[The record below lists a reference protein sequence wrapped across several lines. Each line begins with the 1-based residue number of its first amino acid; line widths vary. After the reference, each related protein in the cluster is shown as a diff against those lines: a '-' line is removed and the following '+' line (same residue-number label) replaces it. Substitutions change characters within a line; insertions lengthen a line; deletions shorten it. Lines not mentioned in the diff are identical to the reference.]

1 MAFDAFGE
9 GRTRRP
15 VRCVIYT
22 RQSVGSSDE
31 LSSCATQREACAV
44 FAASQG
50 WIVENFRFD
59 DVGFSGATLDRPGL
73 QRILAFLREDGA
85 DHILVHRLDRLS
97 RRVADCVKLFDEF
110 RRLHVN
116 LVIVTVPE
124 LGNAAQDHFLLN
136 IMASFAEFE
145 REMIAG
151 RIAEARARLK
161 WERKRLAGAVPYGYN
176 ANPRTKQ
183 FEPAPAEAEVVR
195 WMFAEAAA
203 GKRPSEIAG
212 EANTNQHRTKANGP
226 WSARQV
232 VATLRN
238 PVYAGYLGN
247 GEGIRLGEHPP
258 VIDMDQFEA
267 AGRALDSRRTARPKP
282 SAYGDVWPL
291 KGKIRCGQCG
301 RPLSPHSCRRGNK
314 VYRYYRCRAT
324 AGGRAPC
331 GYLIPALDIESMI
344 WKRQPNVREGES
356 LDAGRLRQLVARVV
370 YKPDQ
375 NRVAVTWK
383 KDPE

>member
-22 RQSVGSSDE
+22 RQSAGTSDE
-31 LSSCATQREACAV
+31 LSSCAIQREACAV
-44 FAASQG
+44 FA
-50 WIVENFRFD
+50 
-59 DVGFSGATLDRPGL
+59 
-73 QRILAFLREDGA
+73 
-85 DHILVHRLDRLS
+85 
-97 RRVADCVKLFDEF
+97 
-110 RRLHVN
+110 RLHVN
-116 LVIVTVPE
+116 LVIVTAPE

-151 RIAEARARLK
+151 RIAEAA
-161 WERKRLAGAVPYGYN
+161 
-176 ANPRTKQ
+176 T
-183 FEPAPAEAEVVR
+183 
-195 WMFAEAAA
+195 

-212 EANTNQHRTKANGP
+212 EANTNQYRTRAKGP

-247 GEGIRLGEHPP
+247 GAGIRLGGHPP
-258 VIDMDQFEA
+258 IIDMDQFEG

-324 AGGRAPC
+324 AGGRKPG
-331 GYLIPALDIESMI
+331 GYLIPAWDIESMI
-344 WKRQPNVREGES
+344 WKRQPDVREGES